1 MKIYIVEAY
10 WYDNICECNTS
21 MITRVFASKESAQK
35 YIDAFPE
42 INEAAGRRVQEL
54 MDKGEYEDGQVID
67 SDDKEL
73 MDAFNEYVCF
83 NGVSDG
89 KVEFL
94 ITEYEL
100 RD

>member
-1 MKIYIVEAY
+1 MKIYIVEAG
-10 WYDNICECNTS
+10 WYDKSYEQSFTQNIC
-21 MITRVFASKESAQK
+21 VFASKESAQK
-35 YIDAFPE
+35 YIDEFPE
-42 INEAAGRRVQEL
+42 VNEAAGRRLDEL
-54 MDKGEYEDGQVID
+54 LDKRGYKNGQVID

-83 NGVSDG
+83 NGVSDD
-89 KVEFL
+89 KVEFW

>member
-10 WYDNICECNTS
+10 WYDNVYEQSFTQNIC
-21 MITRVFASKESAQK
+21 VFASKESAQK
-35 YIDAFPE
+35 YIDTFPE
-42 INEAAGRRVQEL
+42 VNEAAGRRLDEL
-54 MDKGEYEDGQVID
+54 LDKRGYKNGQVID
-67 SDDKEL
+67 CNDKEL

-83 NGVSDG
+83 NGVSDD
-89 KVEFL
+89 KVEFW

>member
-10 WYDNICECNTS
+10 WYDDIGECNTS
-21 MITRVFASKESAQK
+21 MIARVFASKESAQK

-54 MDKGEYEDGQVID
+54 MDAMKEHVYIYGVPDNEVDLRISED
-67 SDDKEL
+67 ER
-73 MDAFNEYVCF
+73 
-83 NGVSDG
+83 
-89 KVEFL
+89 
-94 ITEYEL
+94 

>member
-10 WYDNICECNTS
+10 WYDDICECNTS
-21 MITRVFASKESAQK
+21 MIARVFASKESAQK

-54 MDKGEYEDGQVID
+54 MDKGEYEGGQAID
-67 SDDKEL
+67 DEEL
-73 MDAFNEYVCF
+73 MNAMKEHISIY
-83 NGVSDG
+83 GVPDDEVDLRIS
-89 KVEFL
+89 
-94 ITEYEL
+94 EYEL

>member
-10 WYDNICECNTS
+10 WYDDICECNTS
-21 MITRVFASKESAQK
+21 MIARVFASKESAQK

-54 MDKGEYEDGQVID
+54 MDKDEYEDGQVID
-67 SDDKEL
+67 SNDEEL
-73 MDAFNEYVCF
+73 MNAMKEHVYIYGVPDNEVDLRI
-83 NGVSDG
+83 S
-89 KVEFL
+89 
-94 ITEYEL
+94 EYEL

>member
-10 WYDNICECNTS
+10 WYDDICECNTS
-21 MITRVFASKESAQK
+21 MIARVFASKESAQK

-67 SDDKEL
+67 DDEL
-73 MDAFNEYVCF
+73 MNAMKKRVYIYGVPDNEVDLRI
-83 NGVSDG
+83 S
-89 KVEFL
+89 
-94 ITEYEL
+94 EYEL

>member
-1 MKIYIVEAY
+1 MKIYMVEAS
-10 WYDNICECNTS
+10 WYDKLYEENCLQNIAAFT
-21 MITRVFASKESAQK
+21 SKESAQK

-67 SDDKEL
+67 DEEL
-73 MDAFNEYVCF
+73 MNAMKEHVYIYGVQDNEV
-83 NGVSDG
+83 D
-89 KVEFL
+89 L
-94 ITEYEL
+94 RITEYEL

>member
-10 WYDNICECNTS
+10 WYDDIHECNTN
-21 MITRVFASKESAQK
+21 MIARVFASKESAQK

-54 MDKGEYEDGQVID
+54 MDKRECEDGQVING
-67 SDDKEL
+67 DDEEL
-73 MDAFNEYVCF
+73 MDAMKDYVRIYDVPDNEVDF
-83 NGVSDG
+83 W
-89 KVEFL
+89 

-100 RD
+100 RN

>member
-1 MKIYIVEAY
+1 MKIYIVEAG
-10 WYDNICECNTS
+10 WYDKSYEQSFTQNIAA
-21 MITRVFASKESAQK
+21 FASKESAQK
-35 YIDAFPE
+35 YIDEFPE
-42 INEAAGRRVQEL
+42 VNEAAGRRLDEL
-54 MDKGEYEDGQVID
+54 LDKRGYKNGQVID

-83 NGVSDG
+83 NGVSDD
-89 KVEFL
+89 KVEFW